1 MCLTGH
7 VFCNQL
13 RALRLQNEGDMDS
26 DWKHQKHA
34 ITTDQK
40 NLTDD
45 DHIHEIEKAHLQ
57 QAPKSKVP
65 LPPEEKGAG
74 QRKK

>member
-1 MCLTGH
+1 
-7 VFCNQL
+7 
-13 RALRLQNEGDMDS
+13 MDL